1 MQEAEMKFG
10 YFDDANREYV
20 ITRPDT
26 PLPWINYLG
35 TDTYCALMSNTA
47 GGYSFYR
54 DAAHRRILRYRYNNV
69 PSDRP
74 GRYIYIRDNK
84 SKDYWS
90 ASWQPVNKDLK
101 KYKYECRHG
110 LSYTKIKA
118 QYAGIESN
126 AVYFVPPGESH
137 EIWRIKVKN
146 NTKKPRSLSLFTY
159 AEFCM
164 WDAQNDATDFQ
175 YNLNIGQTIF
185 KNNAMYHN
193 TLYHVNKSHF
203 AYLWSNTKVKS
214 YDGVRQNFVGPYRG
228 EANPIA
234 VEKGKCSN
242 SLAVGWAPFGG
253 MNVNISLPPG
263 KEKEVVFVLGYAEK
277 MFDEELKVFEKY
289 KSIKNVDRA
298 FNDLAVYWNENLEKY
313 SAETP
318 DKAMN
323 SMVNIWNQYQCMT
336 TFNWSRS
343 ASYYE
348 AGGERGMGFRDS
360 NQDTL
365 GFGHQ
370 IPSKVRLRL
379 MDIAA
384 VQFPEGRAHHGYSP
398 LTKKGSNEGFGDD
411 HIWLVLA
418 VAKYIKET
426 GDINFL
432 NEMVP
437 YNDGSK
443 GKMYEHVQR
452 AVEYS
457 WKNTGWHG
465 LPKAGK
471 ADWNDCLNLSGPRG
485 MGVSV
490 MIAQQFVMAC
500 DLMAELAQRSGRV
513 LEVDNYKNMGKEMK
527 NRINEKAW
535 DGEWYVRAFDD
546 DGNVVGS
553 KSNEEGQLWLNT
565 QSWAIMSGVAE
576 GERARMCMDSVKKFL
591 ATKYGIK
598 LFHPAYTKYHPELG
612 YVSVFPKGLKENAA
626 IFCHT
631 NPWAMIAEAMNARGE
646 RAFEYYKAVLPSATN
661 EIADIHWT
669 EPYVYSQMIAGPD
682 HKDFGQAKNSWLTGT
697 AAWNFVAASQYILGI
712 RPEYDGLVVDPCI
725 PAKWKGFTVKRVFRG
740 STYRITVKNPEGVTK
755 GVVKMT
761 VDGKEVP
768 GNMAPVF
775 KDKKVHDVEVLM
787 GAVK

>member
-1 MQEAEMKFG
+1 MKFG

-35 TDTYCALMSNTA
+35 VDTYCGLMSNTA

-54 DAAHRRILRYRYNNV
+54 DAAQRRILRYRYNNV

-74 GRYIYIRDNK
+74 GRYIYLRDK
-84 SKDYWS
+84 ESGDYWS
-90 ASWQPVNKDLK
+90 ASWQPTNKDLK

-110 LSYTKIKA
+110 MSYTKIKA
-118 QYAGIESN
+118 EYRGIESN
-126 AVYFVPPGESH
+126 ASYFVPVGASH

-146 NTKKPRSLSLFTY
+146 KSKKKKTISLFTY
-159 AEFCM
+159 VEFCM
-164 WDAQNDATDFQ
+164 WDAHNDANDFQ
-175 YNLNIGQTIF
+175 YNLNIGRTEF
-185 KNNAMYHN
+185 MNNAMYHT
-193 TLYHVNKSHF
+193 TLYNVHKNHF
-203 AYLWSNTKVKS
+203 AYFWSDTKVKS

-234 VEKGKCSN
+234 VEKGKCSG

-253 MNVNISLPPG
+253 LHVDVTLAPG
-263 KEKEVVFVLGYAEK
+263 KEKEVVFVLGYSEK
-277 MFDEELKVFEKY
+277 IGTDEVKLFEKY
-289 KSIKNVDRA
+289 SDRKNVDAA
-298 FNDLAVYWNENLEKY
+298 FNSLKEYWDKNLLKY
-313 SAETP
+313 TCNTP
-318 DKAMN
+318 DPAMN

-370 IPSKVRLRL
+370 IPEKVKPRL

-411 HIWLVLA
+411 HLWLVLA

-432 NEMVP
+432 NEVVP
-437 YNDGSK
+437 FNDGSK
-443 GKMYEHVQR
+443 GKMYEHC
-452 AVEYS
+452 AKAIEYS
-457 WKNTGWHG
+457 WNNTGWHG

-471 ADWNDCLNLSGPRG
+471 ADWNDCLNLNGPKG

-490 MIAQQFVMAC
+490 MVAEQFVLDC
-500 DLMAELAQRSGRV
+500 TLMAELAERSGRV
-513 LEVDNYKNMGKEMK
+513 LDVEKYKKMGVEMK
-527 NRINEKAW
+527 ERINSKAW

-546 DGNVVGS
+546 NGNVVGS
-553 KSNEEGQLWLNT
+553 VKNEEGQVWLNT
-565 QSWAIMSGVAE
+565 QTWALMSGVAE
-576 GERARMCMDSVKKFL
+576 GERADKCLASVKKFL

-598 LFHPAYTKYHPELG
+598 LFHPAFSEYHPELG
-612 YVSVFPKGLKENAA
+612 YVSVFPTGLKENAA

-631 NPWAMIAEAMNARGE
+631 NPWAMVAEAMNGNGE
-646 RAFEYYKAVLPSATN
+646 RAFEYYKAILPSASN
-661 EIADIHWT
+661 DIADTHWT

-697 AAWNFVAASQYILGI
+697 AAWNFVAASQYILGV
-712 RPEYDGLVVDPCI
+712 RPEHDGLVVDPCI
-725 PAKWKGFTVKRVFRG
+725 PRKWKGYTVSRIFRG
-740 STYRITVKNPEGVTK
+740 ARYDITVKNPEGVSK
-755 GVVKMT
+755 GVKQMT
-761 VDGKEVP
+761 VDGKVIK
-768 GNMAPVF
+768 GNMAPAPS
-775 KDKKVHDVEVLM
+775 KGKTEYKVEVIL
-787 GAVK
+787 G